1 MKNDA
6 LPIEGID
13 YVELYV
19 GNAKQASYFYK
30 NGFGFSPV
38 AYSGPETGVK
48 DKTSYLMQQG
58 DIRLLLTS
66 SLIPDH
72 PISRYVITHGDG
84 VADVAMRVKD
94 VDWTYK
100 EAVRRGAKGIQ
111 APKILKDDNGTIRGA
126 AIAAY
131 GDTVHTFI
139 ERHDYHGIFAPG
151 YVPFQGK
158 AEPVGLK
165 HVDHVVAN
173 VEEGKMDYWV
183 EFYGNVFGFTQLIS
197 FDDKDIST
205 EYSALRSKVMRNPTG
220 TVKFPIN
227 EPAAGKKKSQIQEYL
242 DYFKGAGVQH
252 LAISTEDLVSTV
264 ARLAERGIEFL
275 RTPDSYYAEL
285 PKRVGGISER
295 IDDLKRLG
303 ILVDKDEKGYMLQI
317 FTKPLQDRP
326 TLFFE
331 LIQRK
336 GSESFGKGNFKALFQ
351 SIEAEQ
357 AKRGNL

>member
-111 APKILKDDNGTIRGA
+111 APKILKDDN
-126 AIAAY
+126 
-131 GDTVHTFI
+131 
-139 ERHDYHGIFAPG
+139 
-151 YVPFQGK
+151 
-158 AEPVGLK
+158 
-165 HVDHVVAN
+165 
-173 VEEGKMDYWV
+173 
-183 EFYGNVFGFTQLIS
+183 
-197 FDDKDIST
+197 DIST

-275 RTPDSYYAEL
+275 RTPDSYYADL

>member
-1 MKNDA
+1 
-6 LPIEGID
+6 
-13 YVELYV
+13 
-19 GNAKQASYFYK
+19 
-30 NGFGFSPV
+30 
-38 AYSGPETGVK
+38 
-48 DKTSYLMQQG
+48 MQQG

-173 VEEGKMDYWV
+173 VEEGKMDSRV
-183 EFYGNVFGFTQLIS
+183 KFYANVSGSSPLLS
-197 FDDKDIST
+197 FDNKLFATDTST
-205 EYSALRSKVMRNPTG
+205 IGTKATDTPTG
-220 TVKFPIN
+220 P
-227 EPAAGKKKSQIQEYL
+227 SRY
-242 DYFKGAGVQH
+242 
-252 LAISTEDLVSTV
+252 
-264 ARLAERGIEFL
+264 
-275 RTPDSYYAEL
+275 
-285 PKRVGGISER
+285 
-295 IDDLKRLG
+295 
-303 ILVDKDEKGYMLQI
+303 
-317 FTKPLQDRP
+317 
-326 TLFFE
+326 
-331 LIQRK
+331 
-336 GSESFGKGNFKALFQ
+336 
-351 SIEAEQ
+351 
-357 AKRGNL
+357 

>member
-1 MKNDA
+1 MKADP

-30 NGFGFSPV
+30 NGFGFSAV

-48 DKTSYLMQQG
+48 EKTSYLLQQG
-58 DIRLLLTS
+58 DIRLLVTSALT
-66 SLIPDH
+66 PDH
-72 PISRYVITHGDG
+72 PISRFVLTHGDG
-84 VADVAMRVKD
+84 VADVALKVKD
-94 VDWTYK
+94 VEWTYK
-100 EAVRRGAKGIQ
+100 EALRRGAKGITE
-111 APKILKDDNGTIRGA
+111 PKALKDDHGVLSGA

-131 GDTVHTFI
+131 GDTVHTLI
-139 ERHDYHGIFAPG
+139 GRHDYHGVFAPG
-151 YVPFQGK
+151 YVSLSEK
-158 AEPVGLK
+158 EEPVGLRQ
-165 HVDHVVAN
+165 VDHVVAN
-173 VEEGKMDYWV
+173 VEEGKMDFWV
-183 EFYGNVFGFTQLIS
+183 EFYGKVFGFSQLIS

-205 EYSALRSKVMRNPTG
+205 EYSALRSKVVKNPTG

-227 EPAAGKKKSQIQEYL
+227 EPAPGKRKSQIQEYL

-252 LAISTEDLVSTV
+252 LAISTDDLVSTV
-264 ARLAERGIEFL
+264 GHLSQRGIDFL
-275 RTPDSYYAEL
+275 RTPDSYYEEL
-285 PKRVGGISER
+285 PKRVGGLSER
-295 IDDLKRLG
+295 VEDLKRLG
-303 ILVDKDEKGYMLQI
+303 ILVDKDDKGYMLQI

-357 AKRGNL
+357 ARRGNL

>member
-48 DKTSYLMQQG
+48 DKISYLMQQG

-111 APKILKDDNGTIRGA
+111 APKILKDEHGTIRGA

-139 ERHDYHGIFAPG
+139 ERHDYRGIFAPG

-158 AEPVGLK
+158 AESVGLK
-165 HVDHVVAN
+165 QVDHVVAN
-173 VEEGKMDYWV
+173 V
-183 EFYGNVFGFTQLIS
+183 
-197 FDDKDIST
+197 
-205 EYSALRSKVMRNPTG
+205 
-220 TVKFPIN
+220 
-227 EPAAGKKKSQIQEYL
+227 
-242 DYFKGAGVQH
+242 
-252 LAISTEDLVSTV
+252 
-264 ARLAERGIEFL
+264 
-275 RTPDSYYAEL
+275 
-285 PKRVGGISER
+285 
-295 IDDLKRLG
+295 
-303 ILVDKDEKGYMLQI
+303 
-317 FTKPLQDRP
+317 
-326 TLFFE
+326 
-331 LIQRK
+331 
-336 GSESFGKGNFKALFQ
+336 
-351 SIEAEQ
+351 
-357 AKRGNL
+357 

>member
-1 MKNDA
+1 
-6 LPIEGID
+6 
-13 YVELYV
+13 
-19 GNAKQASYFYK
+19 
-30 NGFGFSPV
+30 
-38 AYSGPETGVK
+38 
-48 DKTSYLMQQG
+48 
-58 DIRLLLTS
+58 
-66 SLIPDH
+66 
-72 PISRYVITHGDG
+72 
-84 VADVAMRVKD
+84 
-94 VDWTYK
+94 
-100 EAVRRGAKGIQ
+100 
-111 APKILKDDNGTIRGA
+111 
-126 AIAAY
+126 
-131 GDTVHTFI
+131 
-139 ERHDYHGIFAPG
+139 
-151 YVPFQGK
+151 
-158 AEPVGLK
+158 
-165 HVDHVVAN
+165 
-173 VEEGKMDYWV
+173 MDYWV

-227 EPAAGKKKSQIQEYL
+227 EPAAGKRKSQIQEYL

-252 LAISTEDLVSTV
+252 LAISTDDLVATV

>member
-13 YVELYV
+13 YVEMYV

-48 DKTSYLMQQG
+48 DKISYLMQQG

-100 EAVRRGAKGIQ
+100 EAVRRGAKGIS
-111 APKILKDDNGTIRGA
+111 APKILKDDHGTIRGA

-151 YVPFQGK
+151 YIPFQGK
-158 AEPVGLK
+158 AESVGLK

-227 EPAAGKKKSQIQEYL
+227 EPAAGKRKSQIQEYL

-252 LAISTEDLVSTV
+252 LAISTDDLVATV

-285 PKRVGGISER
+285 PKRVGGI
-295 IDDLKRLG
+295 
-303 ILVDKDEKGYMLQI
+303 
-317 FTKPLQDRP
+317 
-326 TLFFE
+326 
-331 LIQRK
+331 
-336 GSESFGKGNFKALFQ
+336 
-351 SIEAEQ
+351 
-357 AKRGNL
+357 